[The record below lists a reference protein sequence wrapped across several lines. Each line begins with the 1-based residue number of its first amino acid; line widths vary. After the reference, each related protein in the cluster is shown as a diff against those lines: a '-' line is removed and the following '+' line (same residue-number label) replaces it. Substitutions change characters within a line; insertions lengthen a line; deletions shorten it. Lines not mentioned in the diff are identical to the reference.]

1 MSRSLQSIHA
11 SLCENQS
18 SPCVLI
24 QIQTN
29 YLQLLP
35 QPRSLFERIST
46 LSLLANPGTTATRAV
61 ITRSQQKQTLL
72 NQFHFFRTPESAPA
86 QLQAGIQFE
95 FPPTRMNA
103 FSHPFAGHD
112 LPKFTR
118 RSPLY
123 EPTLTTRTRFNY
135 PRDRFPAT
143 DILGRVHSRKK
154 LAEKLS
160 RGGSEP
166 LGQKGPA
173 SRIGAEYGTLSQN
186 GYGDQYGRV
195 SGAFL

>member
-123 EPTLTTRTRFNY
+123 EPTLTSRMRFNY

-160 RGGSEP
+160 RGRSEP

>member
-61 ITRSQQKQTLL
+61 ITRSQQKQRLL
-72 NQFHFFRTPESAPA
+72 NQFHFFRMPESAPA
-86 QLQAGIQFE
+86 ELQAGIQFE
-95 FPPTRMNA
+95 FPPTGMNA
-103 FSHPFAGHD
+103 FSHSSPLHI
-112 LPKFTR
+112 LHKSIR
-118 RSPLY
+118 RTPLY
-123 EPTLTTRTRFNY
+123 ERPLTDRTRFNY
-135 PRDRFPAT
+135 PRDRFRST
-143 DILGRVHSRKK
+143 DILEKRQLSPQK
-154 LAEKLS
+154 KLS
-160 RGGSEP
+160 RADSNRR
-166 LGQKGPA
+166 GQKG
-173 SRIGAEYGTLSQN
+173 L
-186 GYGDQYGRV
+186 RV
-195 SGAFL
+195 ALAPSMVP